1 MIPTCKCS
9 FSSFRVVIAG
19 SFHVGNFTTLLH
31 TTRPFILAD
40 CITWGHQGVRGR
52 ASDTST
58 HRCPLAWLICS
69 RKFPEGS
76 RGPKNRFFRAH
87 ANLSSCSPSISCCVC
102 TVMLWPSR
110 AAIPALRIAHR
121 SRIGSSAFVRM
132 YAQMHRDPDTETG
145 LYYHPLSESKWA
157 LSLLERTPSSESSP
171 EVIGILSEA
180 TENPSQF
187 LRDNPDASRM
197 NAAFWNALHDVLQE
211 AIADDEQLR
220 TEAYLRGDGWAH
232 LGDLRSEVMPGR
244 TTPTEDILGSV
255 AFTDARLI
263 PTSYER
269 NDMYRF
275 CVAGQGPMKLKDTWL
290 SKLRAHLK
298 QHS

>member
-1 MIPTCKCS
+1 
-9 FSSFRVVIAG
+9 
-19 SFHVGNFTTLLH
+19 
-31 TTRPFILAD
+31 
-40 CITWGHQGVRGR
+40 
-52 ASDTST
+52 
-58 HRCPLAWLICS
+58 
-69 RKFPEGS
+69 
-76 RGPKNRFFRAH
+76 
-87 ANLSSCSPSISCCVC
+87 
-102 TVMLWPSR
+102 MLWPSR

-121 SRIGSSAFVRM
+121 SRIGSSSFVRM
-132 YAQMHRDPDTETG
+132 YEQMHRDPDTETG
-145 LYYHPLSESKWA
+145 LYYHPLPESKWA

-197 NAAFWNALHDVLQE
+197 NAAFWNELHDVLQE

>member
-1 MIPTCKCS
+1 
-9 FSSFRVVIAG
+9 
-19 SFHVGNFTTLLH
+19 
-31 TTRPFILAD
+31 
-40 CITWGHQGVRGR
+40 
-52 ASDTST
+52 
-58 HRCPLAWLICS
+58 
-69 RKFPEGS
+69 
-76 RGPKNRFFRAH
+76 
-87 ANLSSCSPSISCCVC
+87 
-102 TVMLWPSR
+102 MLWPSR

-244 TTPTEDILGSV
+244 TTHTEDILGSV
-255 AFTDARLI
+255 AFADARLI

-290 SKLRAHLK
+290 SKIRAHLE

>member
-9 FSSFRVVIAG
+9 FSSFCVVIVG
-19 SFHVGNFTTLLH
+19 SFHVGNFTTPLH
-31 TTRPFILAD
+31 TTRPSFLANS
-40 CITWGHQGVRGR
+40 ITWGHQRVRGHLPPPHIDAR
-52 ASDTST
+52 WRSLFARGS
-58 HRCPLAWLICS
+58 CPT
-69 RKFPEGS
+69 GS

-87 ANLSSCSPSISCCVC
+87 ANLSSCSPSISCCVF

-197 NAAFWNALHDVLQE
+197 NAAFWNALHGVLQE

>member
-1 MIPTCKCS
+1 
-9 FSSFRVVIAG
+9 
-19 SFHVGNFTTLLH
+19 
-31 TTRPFILAD
+31 
-40 CITWGHQGVRGR
+40 
-52 ASDTST
+52 
-58 HRCPLAWLICS
+58 
-69 RKFPEGS
+69 
-76 RGPKNRFFRAH
+76 
-87 ANLSSCSPSISCCVC
+87 
-102 TVMLWPSR
+102 MLWPSR

-121 SRIGSSAFVRM
+121 SRIGSSSFVRM

-180 TENPSQF
+180 TENPSKF